1 MKKIIFTSSLFGSV
15 LFLLFLFATQ
25 IGLCRFINVSC
36 TYFFDPLAEI
46 VFIFFPLFLFSV
58 ITYRMKEVVI
68 NRWLKFVYIWVPLT
82 VILVFLA
89 PEYDSSLLPLEKGT
103 VALTM
108 SGLFVFISLLIIL
121 VSYLRKTKQ

>member
-1 MKKIIFTSSLFGSV
+1 MKRIIFWVSLFFSLMYLIMVV
-15 LFLLFLFATQ
+15 LVTNYSCEKFFFCEDAYSLLIYLIKFTF
-25 IGLCRFINVSC
+25 
-36 TYFFDPLAEI
+36 PL
-46 VFIFFPLFLFSV
+46 LFLFSV